1 MYSSDRRRM
10 RQPFLDAWEKGKM
23 KQPLTPLERMIVEVI
38 RDHPEYHSL
47 LDRPEFALEAD
58 WPPEMGVTNPFLH
71 MSMHLS
77 LREMV
82 QTDRPAGI
90 RDLHAEL
97 GLNKGDPLEAEHEMI
112 DCLGEAL
119 WQAQQTG
126 RPPDETAL
134 MTCLRDKLKR

>member
-10 RQPFLDAWEKGKM
+10 RQPFLDAWAKD
-23 KQPLTPLERMIVEVI
+23 KQKKPLAPIERMIVEVI

-71 MSMHLS
+71 MSLHLS

-82 QTDRPAGI
+82 QADRPAGI
-90 RDLHAEL
+90 RSLHSAL
-97 GLNKGDPLEAEHEMI
+97 SVQKGERLDAEHEMI
-112 DCLGEAL
+112 DCLGETL
-119 WQAQQTG
+119 WQAQRTG
-126 RPPDETAL
+126 GPPDEAAL
-134 MTCLRDKLKR
+134 MTCLQHKLER

>member
-10 RQPFLDAWEKGKM
+10 RQPFIDAWEKGKAR
-23 KQPLTPLERMIVEVI
+23 KPLAPIEQMIFDVI

-47 LDRPEFALEAD
+47 LDQPEFALEAD

-90 RDLHAEL
+90 RSVHSEL
-97 GLNKGDPLEAEHEMI
+97 SLKKADPLEAEHEMI

-119 WQAQQTG
+119 WQAQQNG
-126 RPPDETAL
+126 QPPDEAAL
-134 MTCLRDKLKR
+134 MTCLKDKLKR